1 MGRMEKRGTRGDM
14 SYQNKDHSGKFKA
27 GGALVFEMVCSGQF
41 DRKRHRSGLNPRLG
55 SVNRLVLLVEDLIEK
70 IISQHNVTI
79 KTNQTTQSYGAIN
92 SMQQTSIQGNS
103 LQISKTE
110 FFQN

>member
-1 MGRMEKRGTRGDM
+1 
-14 SYQNKDHSGKFKA
+14 
-27 GGALVFEMVCSGQF
+27 MVCSGQF
-41 DRKRHRSGLNPRLG
+41 DRKKHRSGLNPRLG

-92 SMQQTSIQGNS
+92 TIQQTSIQGNAPHEVVA
-103 LQISKTE
+103 TP
-110 FFQN
+110 N